1 LVATWPA
8 LRSAD
13 DSFLAQGLP
22 ARGDA
27 AAPGDHLQA
36 LWQLWLP
43 GHQLE
48 RGSAP
53 WLDPYSFQPEVDR
66 RPNFAGWPFGLAFW
80 PLYALLGPVLG
91 WNAFVLL
98 TFVGAGLL
106 TFLWLHEVGLGQA
119 GALSGGF
126 VFALAPY
133 LVTQGAMGHLLA
145 PVSMLLPL
153 SLYALERSR
162 RGSDAWLA
170 FAGASLASIPLSG
183 QVHFALGAVPFFLL
197 YAVLRRPVRL
207 VAVAGCALAAAFSA
221 LAVYVASIRGSV
233 GAGGRSFD
241 QVERYSA
248 DLLDF
253 LARDPRHG
261 LESAVF
267 LGWLVPV
274 VAVVGAVAV
283 VLQGR
288 YGLAAALLVGVAAPC
303 LLALGTNL
311 PGYRV
316 LWEHVPGLEETR
328 VPARLMPIA
337 SLCLAALVAA
347 AADRLRRPAL
357 VAGLLVLLALDL
369 RLGVTRYR
377 PSAADP
383 DNRAYASLDDAGSG
397 RLLELPVRLP
407 DRQEGSIYLHYA
419 MQAPRE
425 RALGYSTTAPK
436 EADTTARELRDDPCS
451 ARDLGV
457 RFLALFEPAKRPCS
471 GVLIGEDGPVSLFR
485 LRQVSQSRDRRR

>member
-1 LVATWPA
+1 VATWPA
-8 LRSAD
+8 LRSAG

-36 LWQLWLP
+36 VWQLWLP

-48 RGSAP
+48 RGAAP

-66 RPNFAGWPFGLAFW
+66 RPNFAGWPFGFMFW
-80 PLYALLGPVLG
+80 PLFALLGAVVG
-91 WNAFVLL
+91 WNAFVLAS
-98 TFVGAGLL
+98 FVGSGAL
-106 TFLWLHEVGLGQA
+106 TFLWLRELGLGA
-119 GALSGGF
+119 GGALAGGF
-126 VFALAPY
+126 AFALAPY

-170 FAGASLASIPLSG
+170 LAGAALASIPLSG
-183 QVHFALGAVPFFLL
+183 QVHLALGAVPFFVL
-197 YAVLRRPVRL
+197 YAVLRRPVGISG
-207 VAVAGCALAAAFSA
+207 VAGCALAAVFGA

-241 QVERYSA
+241 QVDRYSA
-248 DLLDF
+248 DVLDF

-261 LESAVF
+261 LESAV
-267 LGWLVPV
+267 LVGWLLPL

-288 YGLAAALLVGVAAPC
+288 YGLAAALFVGVAAPC
-303 LLALGTNL
+303 VLAFGANL
-311 PGYRV
+311 PGYRT
-316 LWEHVPGLEETR
+316 LWENVPGLQDTR
-328 VPARLMPIA
+328 VPGRLMPIA
-337 SLCLAALVAA
+337 CLCLAALVGI

-377 PSAADP
+377 PTAADP
-383 DNRAYASLDDAGSG
+383 DNEAYATLADAGPG
-397 RLLELPVRLP
+397 RLLELPVQLP
-407 DRQEGSIYLHYA
+407 DRQEGSVYLHYA
-419 MQAPRE
+419 MQVPRE
-425 RALGYSTTAPK
+425 RPAGYSTTAPK
-436 EADTTARELRDDPCS
+436 EADSTLRKLRNDPCAAREL
-451 ARDLGV
+451 GV
-457 RFLALFEPAKRPCS
+457 RYLAVFEPAKRPCS
-471 GVLIGEDGPVSLFR
+471 GVLIGEDGPVSVFR
-485 LRQVSQSRDRRR
+485 LRQVSQSGDR